1 MSSNPQK
8 PNVRMPVANVST
20 LPNVTAIEEDFE
32 KLEFSGNPTSEGLPR
47 VDAREAAERQSVNKS
62 KAAIDGCM
70 RTGEVMKALFP
81 DGIHIGSE
89 EQFAAFRLFDRL
101 VGDITHFAQ
110 TGLTKKAALRDICT
124 HAMLLESVLGSK
136 DKA

>member
-1 MSSNPQK
+1 MSSTPQK
-8 PNVRMPVANVST
+8 PNVRLPVANVST
-20 LPNVTAIEEDFE
+20 LPNVTAIEDDFE
-32 KLEFSGNPTSEGLPR
+32 KLEFSGIATSEGAAR
-47 VDAREAAERQSVNKS
+47 FDAREAAEQHSEDKS
-62 KAAIDGCM
+62 KAAIHGCM

-110 TGLTKKAALRDICT
+110 TGLTKKAALRDIST
-124 HAMLLESVLGSK
+124 HAMLLESVLGSNG
-136 DKA
+136 KA

>member
-8 PNVRMPVANVST
+8 PNVRLPVANVSA

-32 KLEFSGNPTSEGLPR
+32 KLEFSGNATSESTTR
-47 VDAREAAERQSVNKS
+47 FDAREVVERPSGDKS
-62 KAAIDGCM
+62 KAAIDGCL

-110 TGLTKKAALRDICT
+110 TGLTKKAALRDIST
-124 HAMLLESVLGSK
+124 HAMLLESVLASNG
-136 DKA
+136 KA